1 MNTSLKIGA
10 KVKAL
15 RLASDLTQEELADRA
30 ELTKGFIS
38 QLENDQTSISV
49 DSLADILSALGV
61 SMTEFFSDATEQ
73 RAVFSPGDRVEV
85 TGMGA
90 TMFEILVPSSTNN
103 IMDPLLVEL
112 KPGERL
118 EKMKPGPGEQFG
130 YVLKGTISLRLE
142 QHRYDIPRGHCFY
155 FESDR
160 SSQIAN
166 RGKSIAQ
173 LLWVV
178 TPPRM

>member
-1 MNTSLKIGA
+1 MNATTKIGA
-10 KVKAL
+10 KIKAL

-49 DSLADILSALGV
+49 DSLEDILSALGV
-61 SMTEFFSDATEQ
+61 SMSEFFSQAAEP
-73 RAVFSPGDRVEV
+73 RAVFSPDDRIEV
-85 TGMGA
+85 TDMGA
-90 TMFEILVPSSTNN
+90 SMFEILVPSSTNN

-112 KPGERL
+112 KPGEKL

-130 YVLKGTISLRLE
+130 YVLKGTISLRLD
-142 QHRYDIPRGHCFY
+142 QHRYEVPRGHCFY

-160 SSQIAN
+160 ASQIAN
-166 RGKSIAQ
+166 RGKSLAQ